1 MAKIEIPAPRL
12 NANEDEVLLTEILV
26 SPGSSVSE
34 GDLLFSVETTKSSFE
49 IESPASGTVAEIV
62 VEVGNMVAVGSTM
75 AFMDVSGSD
84 EETVALAD
92 TAAASGETEIKI
104 TAKARARARELGV
117 DTAEVPPKDGR
128 IGVAEVEAFANRDA
142 QVSRMK
148 AVIVGGG
155 GHGATIGEVALANGW
170 DIVGAV
176 DGGLPV
182 GTKVFGEIEVID
194 SDTALE
200 EIFASGVTTAFLG
213 IGGATSS
220 KIRTAMYS
228 RLQSIGYFLPPLVD
242 PSARLGQGTRLGAA
256 TYVLPQ
262 AMVGP
267 RCQIGANVIVNS
279 SCTVAHDCV
288 IEDHVHLTPAS
299 VLAGN
304 VGIGESSV
312 IGMTATVLFGCRV
325 GRNCLVHNNV
335 SVLVD
340 LPDNRE
346 LALGK
351 SPQMRPSDLSE

>member
-26 SPGSSVSE
+26 SPGASVSE
-34 GDLLFSVETTKSSFE
+34 GDPLFSVETTKSSFE
-49 IESPASGTVAEIV
+49 VESPASGTIAEIV
-62 VEVGNMVAVGSTM
+62 VDVGNMVAVGSAM
-75 AFMDVSGSD
+75 AFMDVAGSD
-84 EETVALAD
+84 EETVAASE
-92 TAAASGETEIKI
+92 TAADSGETEIKI

-117 DTAEVPPKDGR
+117 DTAQVPPKNGR
-128 IGVAEVEAFANRDA
+128 IGVAEVEAFANREA

-148 AVIVGGG
+148 AIIVGGG

-170 DIVGAV
+170 DIVGAL
-176 DGGLPV
+176 DSGLPV
-182 GTKVFGEIEVID
+182 GTKVVGEIEVMD

-200 EIFASGVTTAFLG
+200 EVFASGVTTAFLG

-220 KIRTAMYS
+220 KARMEMFS
-228 RLQSIGYFLPPLVD
+228 RLQSIGFYLPPLVD
-242 PSARLGQGTRLGAA
+242 PTARLGQGTRLGAA

-267 RCQIGANVIVNS
+267 HCQIGANVIVNS
-279 SCTVAHDCV
+279 SCTVAHGCI
-288 IEDHVHLTPAS
+288 IEDNVHLTPAS
-299 VLAGN
+299 VLAGD
-304 VGIGESSV
+304 VSIGEGSV
-312 IGMTATVLFGCRV
+312 IGMSATVLFGCRV

-346 LALGK
+346 LAFGK
-351 SPQMRPSDLSE
+351 SPQVRASDSTG